1 MDPATMMMLA
11 SIASAGAG
19 ALTGEKGQHGST
31 FGKNQLSMIDQIL
44 QSIKGGV
51 GGSQQDITQSQP
63 YQQGNDFFNS
73 LFNDQD
79 FFNSFE
85 APAMRQFNEEI
96 APGLANRYASMGS
109 GGSTGST
116 GFRNQLAREGQNL
129 STNLAAQRGQMQ
141 QNAVP
146 QMLGYAQQPVSN
158 WMTQM
163 QQALQPTQNTYQ
175 GPSMGAFGGLAAPFA
190 QGAASIWGQQA
201 GQQAGNSSMGGGFQ
215 SPGSMQ
221 RGYPGQSPSTY

>member
-19 ALTGEKGQHGST
+19 ALTGSKGEKGST
-31 FGKNQLSMIDQIL
+31 YGKNQLSMIDQIL
-44 QSIKGGV
+44 QSIKGGM
-51 GGSQQDITQSQP
+51 GGPNQDITQQQG

-73 LFNDQD
+73 LFNNQD
-79 FFNSFE
+79 FFNNME
-85 APAMRQFNEEI
+85 APAMRQFDEMGGEL
-96 APGLANRYASMGS
+96 GNRFAAQGS

-116 GFRNQLAREGQNL
+116 GFRNLLGREAQNL
-129 STNLAAQRGQMQ
+129 SSNLAAQRGNMQ

-146 QMLGYAQQPVSN
+146 QMLQYSQAPVSN
-158 WMTQM
+158 WMSQM

-190 QGAASIWGQQA
+190 QGAASIYGMRA
-201 GQQAGNSSMGGGFQ
+201 GQQSAN
-215 SPGSMQ
+215 PGQ
-221 RGYPGQSPSTY
+221 YPGTY

>member
-1 MDPATMMMLA
+1 MDPALMMMLA

-19 ALTGEKGQHGST
+19 ALTGSQGEKGST
-31 FGKNQLSMIDQIL
+31 YGKNQLSMIDQIL
-44 QSIKGGV
+44 QNIKGGM
-51 GGSQQDITQSQP
+51 GGPNQDISQQQG
-63 YQQGNDFFNS
+63 YQHGNDFFNS
-73 LFNDQD
+73 LFNDEG
-79 FFNSFE
+79 FFNKFE
-85 APAMRQFNEEI
+85 APAMRQFEEMS
-96 APGLANRYASMGS
+96 GDLGNRFASMGS

-116 GFRNQLAREGQNL
+116 GFRNLLGREAQNL

-146 QMLGYAQQPVSN
+146 QMLQYSQQPVSN

-190 QGAASIWGQQA
+190 QGAASIYGNRAGQQA
-201 GQQAGNSSMGGGFQ
+201 GQF
-215 SPGSMQ
+215 PG
-221 RGYPGQSPSTY
+221 TY